1 MDTGQIGPI
10 GLNEGK
16 NDMFQREWYVEHP
29 LSLKTSSRWCF
40 LYFNRKARASI

>member
-29 LSLKTSSRWCF
+29 FIFKDFIQMVF
-40 LYFNRKARASI
+40 LVFQ